1 MHYTQVDMISLM
13 PSMYSRGIGNP
24 TWIFP
29 PLLHLMD
36 HRKLSNILALY
47 LLISPFLL
55 AVALEDFTPHVGQSQ
70 DDNALK
76 VEDMDEIEG
85 DDISTWESLTI
96 ALKELDLGGKKCTS
110 KLCGLSLY
118 DSGKNGENV
127 YMRDNVFILKHHY
140 IDAILLPERI

>member
-1 MHYTQVDMISLM
+1 
-13 PSMYSRGIGNP
+13 
-24 TWIFP
+24 
-29 PLLHLMD
+29 
-36 HRKLSNILALY
+36 LSNILALY

-96 ALKELDLGGKKCTS
+96 ALK
-110 KLCGLSLY
+110 SLILE
-118 DSGKNGENV
+118 GKNAPQNYAG
-127 YMRDNVFILKHHY
+127 
-140 IDAILLPERI
+140 

>member
-1 MHYTQVDMISLM
+1 
-13 PSMYSRGIGNP
+13 
-24 TWIFP
+24 
-29 PLLHLMD
+29 MD

-55 AVALEDFTPHVGQSQ
+55 AVALEDFTLHPHVGQSQ